1 VNQEIVEGLQLM
13 AREKGIDYE
22 TLVEAL
28 EAALLSAYK
37 RLPSSEEFARVTF
50 DTGEIKVFAQEI
62 DEDGVLL
69 REWDDT
75 PSDFGRIAAQT
86 AKQVLTQKIQAV
98 ERDQKYEEYQGREG
112 DIVTGIVQQKDQ
124 RYTLLDLG
132 KVEAL
137 LPQAEQVSYERY
149 DQGGRLKAFIVEVR
163 KTAKGPQIVVSRTH
177 PGLVMRLFELEV
189 PEIADGI
196 VEVKAIAREPGA
208 RTKIAV
214 SSTDSQVDPVG
225 ACVGA
230 RGSRVR
236 MIVNELRGEKVDI
249 VPYAQ
254 DPREFVAKALSPAEV
269 KQVIID
275 EDTHTAT
282 VVVPERQLS
291 LAIGK
296 EGQNARLAARLTGWR
311 VDIQSDQPA
320 PPPPPEAEAV
330 VDVAAEEQTG
340 EAVPSEGTA
349 DAATAEDAA
358 AEVSSDGDE
367 AAVGEESAPEPNA
380 G

>member
-1 VNQEIVEGLQLM
+1 
-13 AREKGIDYE
+13 
-22 TLVEAL
+22 
-28 EAALLSAYK
+28 
-37 RLPSSEEFARVTF
+37 
-50 DTGEIKVFAQEI
+50 
-62 DEDGVLL
+62 
-69 REWDDT
+69 
-75 PSDFGRIAAQT
+75 
-86 AKQVLTQKIQAV
+86 
-98 ERDQKYEEYQGREG
+98 
-112 DIVTGIVQQKDQ
+112 
-124 RYTLLDLG
+124 
-132 KVEAL
+132 
-137 LPQAEQVSYERY
+137 
-149 DQGGRLKAFIVEVR
+149 
-163 KTAKGPQIVVSRTH
+163 
-177 PGLVMRLFELEV
+177 
-189 PEIADGI
+189 
-196 VEVKAIAREPGA
+196 
-208 RTKIAV
+208 
-214 SSTDSQVDPVG
+214 
-225 ACVGA
+225 
-230 RGSRVR
+230 